1 MHMNHPETIPSYP
14 CSMEK
19 LTSMKPVSDAKKVG
33 DHYSCL
39 QVTAVM

>member
-19 LTSMKPVSDAKKVG
+19 LTSMKPIPGAKKVG
-33 DHYSCL
+33 DCYSCF
-39 QVTAVM
+39 QVIAIM